1 MNNAVEILDQGF
13 ACLVENLGV
22 VDAEH
27 FIALIKR
34 DNFDY
39 TVWQI
44 LQYFIIYSFIG
55 CIIETIFGLLTKGVV
70 ESRQSI
76 LYGPFCCIYGL
87 GALCLLCIPPK
98 AKKNSFSI
106 LLSIYFLVLSIL
118 LLVWIHFEVQ

>member
-39 TVWQI
+39 TVWQRE
-44 LQYFIIYSFIG
+44 YFDKMQPGEFAANGDAY
-55 CIIETIFGLLTKGVV
+55 
-70 ESRQSI
+70 
-76 LYGPFCCIYGL
+76 
-87 GALCLLCIPPK
+87 
-98 AKKNSFSI
+98 AKSHPYTGNG
-106 LLSIYFLVLSIL
+106 
-118 LLVWIHFEVQ
+118 